1 MRGIRRVR
9 ILPLTCAVRRPLTPR
24 APNGNFMEMKTAS
37 LFVVLG
43 IAICRKICY
52 KKRECPHGVR
62 AMRVPRNLLHM
73 SVKLERSGCVADLW
87 TSSISSMTSNSLRMM
102 ERSLDF
108 LWAKQAAHLDNV
120 ANAETP
126 GYKVKTVTFEE
137 RFRTKLREAR
147 AQSVRLNTSPRAEY
161 RKAIEKAS
169 WSVLEDNEITR
180 MDENGVNV
188 TEQSLEAIRTAYQM
202 QYALQAISSDLS
214 TLRAA
219 ITG

>member
-1 MRGIRRVR
+1 
-9 ILPLTCAVRRPLTPR
+9 
-24 APNGNFMEMKTAS
+24 MENWKKGEGELALTAS
-37 LFVVLG
+37 ISN
-43 IAICRKICY
+43 IA
-52 KKRECPHGVR
+52 
-62 AMRVPRNLLHM
+62 
-73 SVKLERSGCVADLW
+73 
-87 TSSISSMTSNSLRMM
+87 SNSLRMM
-102 ERSLDF
+102 ERSMDF

-137 RFRTKLREAR
+137 RFRQKLQQAR
-147 AQSVRLNTSPRAEY
+147 AEAVRLGTNPRAEY
-161 RKAIEKAS
+161 RKTIEKAG
-169 WSVLEDNEITR
+169 WSVIEDNEITR

-202 QYALQAISSDLS
+202 QYTLQAISSDLS

>member
-1 MRGIRRVR
+1 MA
-9 ILPLTCAVRRPLTPR
+9 T
-24 APNGNFMEMKTAS
+24 
-37 LFVVLG
+37 VL
-43 IAICRKICY
+43 
-52 KKRECPHGVR
+52 
-62 AMRVPRNLLHM
+62 
-73 SVKLERSGCVADLW
+73 

-102 ERSLDF
+102 ERSMDF

-137 RFRTKLREAR
+137 RFLRKLRQAR
-147 AQSVRLNTSPRAEY
+147 AEAVRLQTSPRAEY
-161 RKAIEKAS
+161 RKAIEKTG
-169 WSVLEDNEITR
+169 WSVMEDDEITR

>member
-1 MRGIRRVR
+1 MATA
-9 ILPLTCAVRRPLTPR
+9 LTA
-24 APNGNFMEMKTAS
+24 
-37 LFVVLG
+37 
-43 IAICRKICY
+43 
-52 KKRECPHGVR
+52 
-62 AMRVPRNLLHM
+62 
-73 SVKLERSGCVADLW
+73 
-87 TSSISSMTSNSLRMM
+87 SISSMTSNSLRMM
-102 ERSLDF
+102 ERSMDF

-137 RFRTKLREAR
+137 RFRRKLREAR
-147 AQSVRLNTSPRAEY
+147 AEAVRLETSPRKTY
-161 RKAIEKAS
+161 RNAIEKTG
-169 WSVLEDNEITR
+169 WTVWEDEEVTR

-202 QYALQAISSDLS
+202 QYTLQAISSDLS